1 MAHASMKVSLLLR
14 ININQ
19 LKPYTIMKHFKTLPD
34 TFSRKGTEY
43 RKSKFKSVEAVKTL
57 GLNYRLVEVDGK
69 VYIYVITIFEKE

>member
-1 MAHASMKVSLLLR
+1 
-14 ININQ
+14 
-19 LKPYTIMKHFKTLPD
+19 MKHFKTLPD

-69 VYIYVITIFEKE
+69 VYIYVITIFEEE